1 MGPDTAV
8 PEIRFAIAAMRQAAN
23 LARQV
28 QAELASSA
36 LTKDDRSP
44 VTVADFGV
52 QALFGYFLEQEFPQD
67 PLVAEEDSAPLR
79 DPEAAETLEQVTAYV
94 RRVLSSSSPD
104 HVCAWIDRGG
114 ADPGQRF
121 WVLDPIDG
129 TKGFIRG
136 DQYAIALALI
146 TDGEV
151 QLGVLGC
158 PNLSDAHRPDKQGPG
173 SLVVAVRNGGAWHT
187 PLDGDGDFEP
197 LRVSDVSKPA
207 DIRLLRSFE
216 AAHTNTGRIG
226 RIIEEVGIRADPV
239 RMDSQAKYAV
249 LAAGKGDALLR
260 LLSSKQPDYRE
271 RIWDQAA
278 GSILV
283 EEAGG
288 RITDLSGAP
297 LDFTAGRTLAN
308 NRGVCASNG
317 QLHDTILDT
326 LKRIT

>member
-1 MGPDTAV
+1 MPLDTAV
-8 PEIRFAIAAMRQAAN
+8 PEVQFAITAMRQASS

-28 QAELASSA
+28 QTELAPSA

-52 QALFGYFLEQEFPQD
+52 QALFGHFLEQEFPQD

-79 DPEAAETLEQVTAYV
+79 DPKAAQALEQVTAYV
-94 RRVLSSSSPD
+94 GRVLPSSSPD
-104 HVCAWIDRGG
+104 DVCTWIDRGN

-129 TKGFIRG
+129 TKGFLRG
-136 DQYAIALALI
+136 DQYAVALALVI
-146 TDGEV
+146 DGQV
-151 QLGVLGC
+151 RLGVLGC
-158 PNLSDAHRPDKQGPG
+158 PNLSEAHRPDKQGPG
-173 SLVVAVRNGGAWHT
+173 TLVVAVRDHGAWHA
-187 PLDGDGDFEP
+187 PLGGDADFQP
-197 LRVSDVSKPA
+197 LHVSDVSEAA
-207 DIRLLRSFE
+207 DIRLLRSVE

-226 RIIEEVGIRADPV
+226 RLVDEMGIRADPV
-239 RMDSQAKYAV
+239 GMDSQAKYAV

-260 LLSSKQPDYRE
+260 LLSSKRPDYRE
-271 RIWDQAA
+271 KIWDQAA
-278 GSILV
+278 GSIVV

-317 QLHDTILDT
+317 QLHEPILEA
-326 LKRIT
+326 LKQIT

>member
-1 MGPDTAV
+1 MPLNTAV
-8 PEIRFAIAAMRQAAN
+8 PEIQFAINAMRQASS

-28 QAELASSA
+28 QTELALSA

-67 PLVAEEDSAPLR
+67 PLVAEEDSAQLR
-79 DPEAAETLEQVTAYV
+79 HPDAAETLEHVTAYV
-94 RRVLSSSSPD
+94 RRFLSSSSPD
-104 HVCAWIDRGG
+104 AVCTWIDRGG

-158 PNLSDAHRPDKQGPG
+158 PNLSEAHRPDKQGPG
-173 SLVVAVRNGGAWHT
+173 TLVVAVRNGGAWHA
-187 PLDGDGDFEP
+187 PLECDADFQP
-197 LRVSDVSKPA
+197 LRVSDVSEA
-207 DIRLLRSFE
+207 ANIRLLRSFE

-271 RIWDQAA
+271 KIWDQAA

-288 RITDLSGAP
+288 RITDLSGAA
-297 LDFTAGRTLAN
+297 LDFTVGRTLAN

-317 QLHDTILDT
+317 QLHDAIIET